1 MDDFWSVLLRGPLT
15 VVRPE
20 TVGVPVV
27 VAATE
32 AGTLVTYEQTVG
44 EGDERET
51 LTSERDGRFLMGGRS
66 RWRLEGGGSPLTAR
80 SKGLAWRRRTT
91 SRRSSSSHGWTST
104 PRPRSTASYRPLET

>member
-66 RWRLEGGGSPLTAR
+66 RWRLEGGGVAVDGPFEGTRLAQANDVSPEFFFAWLDLHPETEVY
-80 SKGLAWRRRTT
+80 GL
-91 SRRSSSSHGWTST
+91 
-104 PRPRSTASYRPLET
+104 L

>member
-66 RWRLEGGGSPLTAR
+66 RWRLEGGG
-80 SKGLAWRRRTT
+80 GGRR
-91 SRRSSSSHGWTST
+91 
-104 PRPRSTASYRPLET
+104 